1 MSRRRNNGATE
12 FIFSG
17 QHPCIHRALGFLHL
31 LENRQLLLTFHQEQ
45 GTEGSLH
52 FLCTKKMF
60 LCAILGFKHSVK
72 YCLLLDTDR
81 WKGPAC
87 VIRAVQ
93 QLHPTAKGS
102 SLHRNPAGREA
113 SEPTLPKGAA
123 DLHVMA
129 ASMKHEGLIFRR
141 WKA

>member
-1 MSRRRNNGATE
+1 
-12 FIFSG
+12 
-17 QHPCIHRALGFLHL
+17 
-31 LENRQLLLTFHQEQ
+31 
-45 GTEGSLH
+45 
-52 FLCTKKMF
+52 MF
-60 LCAILGFKHSVK
+60 FCVILGFKHSVK
-72 YCLLLDTDR
+72 YFVLLDTDC

-87 VIRAVQ
+87 VTRAVQ
-93 QLHPTAKGS
+93 QLHPAAKGP
-102 SLHRNPAGREA
+102 SLQRNPAGGEA